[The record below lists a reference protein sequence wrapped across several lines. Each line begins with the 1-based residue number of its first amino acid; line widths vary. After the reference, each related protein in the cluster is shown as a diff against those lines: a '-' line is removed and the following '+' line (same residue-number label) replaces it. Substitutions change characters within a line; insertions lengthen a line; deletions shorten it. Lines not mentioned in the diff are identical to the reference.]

1 MSWKGRILGAII
13 GLFISSVLGAIIGF
27 TLGYFLYDK
36 PKNDLLEQKKAS
48 DRAFFHNK
56 RTVEHEAL
64 IIATFRLMGYVARGA
79 GTINADH
86 IRQAEQKME
95 QMNLDSAMRQKAK
108 ESFNL
113 GKSDDFNLSD
123 EAFRLR
129 ALIGSNKIILS
140 SLLEILVM
148 LALADE
154 VLSAGEYERL
164 MNIAQVLDVPSD
176 QMDRLIKTRL
186 AEIQL
191 ARFYRQFAEARNR
204 TNKQEQHSSYERY
217 EQEQHS
223 SYERQKQ
230 EQQHS
235 YEQHERQEEQR
246 RSYQSQS
253 HKSELEA
260 AYELLGVN
268 ANTPWEDIRRAHKKL
283 MLKYHP
289 DRLAAQGLPPE
300 LVSVYTK
307 KAQDIQAAFNL
318 IKSKHGK

>member
-1 MSWKGRILGAII
+1 
-13 GLFISSVLGAIIGF
+13 
-27 TLGYFLYDK
+27 
-36 PKNDLLEQKKAS
+36 
-48 DRAFFHNK
+48 
-56 RTVEHEAL
+56 
-64 IIATFRLMGYVARGA
+64 MGYVARGA

-204 TNKQEQHSSYERY
+204 TNKQEQHSSYER
-217 EQEQHS
+217 
-223 SYERQKQ
+223 QKQ